1 LKHASNVPGCALAIE
16 RLLRDAG
23 FPEHLFRTLVIGSRD
38 VGQVIA
44 HPHVRAVTLTGSS
57 AAGSAV
63 ARQAGQHLKKTV
75 LELGGSDPYIV
86 LADADLEQAA
96 AICARARLVNSG
108 QSCVAGKRFIV
119 VDSVRNAF
127 EARFVAQL
135 AAAKMG
141 DPLRDDTRVGPQA
154 RADLR
159 DTLHRQVTESV
170 AKGARLLLGGKVPPG
185 PGAFYP
191 PTVLTDV
198 RRGMPAWDEE
208 VFGPVAAVI
217 AARDEAEAIALANDS
232 PYGLGG
238 GVITRDVA
246 RGERIAA
253 EQLECGCAFVNDN
266 VRSDPRVPFGG
277 VKESGYGRELAGF
290 GIREFVNVK
299 TVWVA

>member
-1 LKHASNVPGCALAIE
+1 
-16 RLLRDAG
+16 
-23 FPEHLFRTLVIGSRD
+23 
-38 VGQVIA
+38 
-44 HPHVRAVTLTGSS
+44 
-57 AAGSAV
+57 
-63 ARQAGQHLKKTV
+63 LKKTV